1 MSNSYKD
8 PEELLR
14 CAIKAGNQ
22 KQKNELIAEALNMY
36 KHKDYET
43 EQRNKGTNNNKA
55 INNNIQHNVAAGPN
69 NGQAV
74 IISWMAGTLNP
85 SSGSPVWG

>member
-14 CAIKAGNQ
+14 GAIKAGNQ

-43 EQRNKGTNNNKA
+43 EQRNKGTNNKA
-55 INNNIQHNVAAGPN
+55 INNNIQYNVAAGPN
-69 NGQAV
+69 NGQSQTFLQV
-74 IISWMAGTLNP
+74 QQHYDNIYSYDR
-85 SSGSPVWG
+85 

>member
-14 CAIKAGNQ
+14 SAIKAGNQ

-43 EQRNKGTNNNKA
+43 EQRNKGTSNNKA
-55 INNNIQHNVAAGPN
+55 INNNIQYNVAAGPN

-74 IISWMAGTLNP
+74 LISWMAGSLNP